1 MELNKH
7 ETVYFFER
15 YYVDENKDTKYLLPI
30 EKCCLMSNRNYKRWP
45 EKDDLKENKL
55 AFFYKTNTK
64 TNDNPKTI
72 QQNNLIY
79 LENGESYLGVD
90 KNDIKF

>member
-1 MELNKH
+1 MELNEH

-55 AFFYKTNTK
+55 AFFYKTDTE
-64 TNDNPKTI
+64 TDDNPKTI
-72 QQNNLIY
+72 QQNDLIY
-79 LENGESYLGVD
+79 LENGELYLGVN